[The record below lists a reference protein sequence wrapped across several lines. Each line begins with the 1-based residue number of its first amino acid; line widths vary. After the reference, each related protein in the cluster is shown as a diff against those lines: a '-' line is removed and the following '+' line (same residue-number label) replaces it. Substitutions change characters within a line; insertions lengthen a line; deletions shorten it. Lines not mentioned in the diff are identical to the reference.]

1 MSSADPRVKLLWA
14 VLCTSGAVLFA
25 KPGWMLG
32 LTLFTAGGALLFGAD
47 LAAAGRRLKKFLPVL
62 LMIAAVQVV
71 FVRTGEPLVVSR
83 GTVLVSREGLWR
95 GLAAALRLI
104 VIFCT
109 GAVMVQEDSRR
120 VINALAQMGIPYVF
134 CFSLFTALRFLP
146 LFIEA
151 FGQALTALQLRGV
164 DLRRVPWR
172 QKLHLYNALLI
183 PVLTEALCRVEKM
196 AAAMEARGFGALPR
210 RTIYRPAAMIG
221 LDWAAAF
228 VLLTLGLI
236 SVRIYF
242 TP

>member
-1 MSSADPRVKLLWA
+1 MSSAYPRVKLLWA
-14 VLCTSGAVLFA
+14 VLCTSGAVLFT

-120 VINALAQMGIPYVF
+120 VINALAQMASRMCF

-151 FGQALTALQLRGV
+151 FGQALPACSCAGLICAGCRGV
-164 DLRRVPWR
+164 RSCISTMPCSYSPDGGPL
-172 QKLHLYNALLI
+172 Q
-183 PVLTEALCRVEKM
+183 VEKM